1 MLKFFDRHLALTG
14 LGLLLLDVLL
24 FVLADRLTPRDH
36 ELTPF
41 FGSYDLAFS
50 FSLMFLL
57 LAALGGLFFALGVT
71 RSHRE
76 RP

>member
-1 MLKFFDRHLALTG
+1 VLKFFDRHLALTG

-24 FVLADRLTPRDH
+24 FVLADRLTPQDQ
-36 ELTPF
+36 PF

-50 FSLMFLL
+50 FSFLFLL
-57 LAALGGLFFALGVT
+57 LAALGALFFALGVT
-71 RSHRE
+71 RSHLK